1 MTHLLICLFVLE
13 QILESRMVDM
23 IGDETLPCAAGQGS
37 GYGQVKLSL
46 SYDSQDRHL
55 LVIVHSCRCVF
66 GVQKHKKTDLTLHC
80 CYIHNSSKKVLK
92 SQPVNRHD
100 ELLFIEF

>member
-1 MTHLLICLFVLE
+1 
-13 QILESRMVDM
+13 MVDM
-23 IGDETLPCAAGQGS
+23 ICDGTLPCAAGQGS

-46 SYDSQDRHL
+46 SYDSEGRHL

-80 CYIHNSSKKVLK
+80 CYTGNSCKKVIKLQ
-92 SQPVNRHD
+92 SVNGHD
-100 ELLFIEF
+100 EWRADKPL